1 MLPRTKISSVFVIIP
16 AYNENV
22 VLRTVIEELL
32 TLQINIVVVDD
43 GSAEHLYSLL
53 KQLPVYV
60 LRHRINLGQGAAI
73 QTGIEFALSKKA
85 DIIVT
90 FDADGQ
96 HTAGDIEKM
105 VNKISEG
112 SADIVFGSR
121 FMKGA
126 KHNMPASRKF
136 LLQIARHFNYFFTGV
151 LLTDAHNGLRAMNR
165 KAASVLRL
173 KENRM
178 AHATELVLKVR
189 KSKLSYIE
197 VPVTI
202 RYTEYSLA
210 KGQSAKSGFRILLDL
225 LINKLFK

>member
-32 TLQINIVVVDD
+32 TLQINIVVIDD

>member
-1 MLPRTKISSVFVIIP
+1 MLPRTKISTVFIIIP

-22 VLRTVIEELL
+22 VLRAVIEELL
-32 TLQINIVVVDD
+32 TLEMNIIVIDD
-43 GSAEHLYSLL
+43 GSTEQLYSLL
-53 KQLPVYV
+53 NQLPVYV

-105 VNKISEG
+105 VNTISES

-126 KHNMPASRKF
+126 KHNMPATRRF
-136 LLQIARHFNYFFTGV
+136 LLQTARYLDYFFTGI

-165 KAASVLRL
+165 KAASLMKL

-178 AHATELVLKVR
+178 AHATELVLKV
-189 KSKLSYIE
+189 KKNKLSYTE
-197 VPVTI
+197 MPVTI

-210 KGQSAKSGFRILLDL
+210 KGQTAKNGFRILLDL
-225 LINKLFK
+225 LLNKLFK

>member
-96 HTAGDIEKM
+96 HTAGDIEKT
-105 VNKISEG
+105 VK
-112 SADIVFGSR
+112 
-121 FMKGA
+121 K
-126 KHNMPASRKF
+126 
-136 LLQIARHFNYFFTGV
+136 
-151 LLTDAHNGLRAMNR
+151 
-165 KAASVLRL
+165 
-173 KENRM
+173 
-178 AHATELVLKVR
+178 
-189 KSKLSYIE
+189 
-197 VPVTI
+197 
-202 RYTEYSLA
+202 
-210 KGQSAKSGFRILLDL
+210 
-225 LINKLFK
+225 

>member
-1 MLPRTKISSVFVIIP
+1 MLHRTKISTVFVIIP

-22 VLRTVIEELL
+22 VLRTVIEELIAL
-32 TLQINIVVVDD
+32 HMNIIVVDD

-53 KQLPVYV
+53 NQLPVYV

-126 KHNMPASRKF
+126 KHNMPASRRF
-136 LLQIARHFNYFFTGV
+136 LLQMARYLNYFFTGI

-165 KAASVLRL
+165 KTASLLKL

-178 AHATELVLKVR
+178 AHATELVLKV
-189 KSKLSYIE
+189 KKNKLW
-197 VPVTI
+197 
-202 RYTEYSLA
+202 YTEMPVSIQYTQYSLA
-210 KGQSAKSGFRILLDL
+210 KGQSAKNSFRILLDL
-225 LINKLFK
+225 LLNKLFK